1 MKTRKTSE
9 TREDEKHLVGGV
21 LGRQSAKSSK
31 CLKRSERLG
40 TGMNTRET
48 REGSMNARETREKGK
63 EECVLA
69 LLLASVEKIGTG
81 NLVQVPPLPCIGN

>member
-1 MKTRKTSE
+1 MLE
-9 TREDEKHLVGGV
+9 TLVTARHGDEH
-21 LGRQSAKSSK
+21 
-31 CLKRSERLG
+31 
-40 TGMNTRET
+40 N
-48 REGSMNARETREKGK
+48 TREKGK